1 MLPEHSTT
9 RRPDAQT
16 QVRRAPAPPPMSGRL
31 EGRVVVVT
39 GAARG
44 MGRADVL
51 AAAAEGAI
59 VWATDVL
66 ADDLDALATERVRT
80 FRLDVTDPEAWS
92 SLAAAIRDRDGRLD
106 GLVNNAGIAS
116 RQRLPHV
123 DLDAWNRALA
133 VNVTGPMLG
142 MQALRPLM
150 GPGASIV
157 NVVSIAGLSGHVA
170 APYTASKW
178 ALRGLSR
185 VAALEFGE
193 AGIRV
198 NAVFPG
204 LIETPLMVDASPAFR
219 AAAVAD
225 TPLGRTGGP
234 EDVAALVVHLL
245 SDESRFT
252 TGAEIA
258 VDGGLTAHVS
268 HKGIADAIRER

>member
-1 MLPEHSTT
+1 M
-9 RRPDAQT
+9 
-16 QVRRAPAPPPMSGRL
+16 
-31 EGRVVVVT
+31 
-39 GAARG
+39 
-44 MGRADVL
+44 
-51 AAAAEGAI
+51 
-59 VWATDVL
+59 
-66 ADDLDALATERVRT
+66 
-80 FRLDVTDPEAWS
+80 
-92 SLAAAIRDRDGRLD
+92 
-106 GLVNNAGIAS
+106 
-116 RQRLPHV
+116 
-123 DLDAWNRALA
+123 
-133 VNVTGPMLG
+133 
-142 MQALRPLM
+142 
-150 GPGASIV
+150 

-198 NAVFPG
+198 NAIFPG
-204 LIETPLMVDASPAFR
+204 LIDTPLMADASPAFR

-225 TPLGRTGGP
+225 TPLGRTGSP

>member
-1 MLPEHSTT
+1 MT
-9 RRPDAQT
+9 
-16 QVRRAPAPPPMSGRL
+16 GRL
-31 EGRVVVVT
+31 DGRIVVVT

-51 AAAAEGAI
+51 LAAAEGAI

-66 ADDLDALATERVRT
+66 DDEGRALEGGRIRY
-80 FRLDVTDPEAWS
+80 RHLDVTDADAWRA
-92 SLAAAIRDRDGRLD
+92 LAEELRERHGRVD

-116 RQRLPHV
+116 RDRLPHV
-123 DLDAWNRALA
+123 GLDAWHRALD
-133 VNVTGPMLG
+133 VNATGPLLG

-157 NVVSIAGLSGHVA
+157 NVVSVAGMGGHVA
-170 APYTASKW
+170 AAYTASKW

-204 LIETPLMVDASPAFR
+204 FVDTPLMAGASPAFGD
-219 AAAVAD
+219 AAVAE
-225 TPLGRTGGP
+225 TPLGRSGTP
-234 EDVAALVVHLL
+234 HDVAPLVVHLL
-245 SDESRFT
+245 SDESAWT

-268 HKGIADAIRER
+268 HKRIADAIRPTDG